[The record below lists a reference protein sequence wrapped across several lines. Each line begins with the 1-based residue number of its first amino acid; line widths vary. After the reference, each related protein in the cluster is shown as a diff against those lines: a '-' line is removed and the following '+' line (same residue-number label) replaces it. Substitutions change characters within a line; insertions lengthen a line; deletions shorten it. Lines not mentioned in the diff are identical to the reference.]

1 MRRAFLMVFI
11 LCLAGSVS
19 GQQYFPDHAFYSDE
33 HRNQFVVEW
42 YSKPLKAL
50 GEPSFW
56 ELSQRSHQQ
65 LYRFLWLRSFSHP
78 VAVRLE
84 LRPDGSAILTIQ
96 TTDGAGGY
104 APGRLIEN
112 RERTISA
119 EQMKWFLQRVD
130 ELKYWNL
137 PTEEPRGKSL
147 GLDGAQWIL
156 EASRSGRYKIVDRW
170 SPRDGPIRALGLEMM
185 IELADMPLLYKEVY

>member
-56 ELSQRSHQQ
+56 ELSQRSNQQ
-65 LYRFLWLRSFSHP
+65 VYRFLWLRSFSHP

-104 APGRLIEN
+104 APGKLNEKPEKN
-112 RERTISA
+112 NSHEA
-119 EQMKWFLQRVD
+119 MKWFPQRR
-130 ELKYWNL
+130 EQLK
-137 PTEEPRGKSL
+137 
-147 GLDGAQWIL
+147 
-156 EASRSGRYKIVDRW
+156 
-170 SPRDGPIRALGLEMM
+170 
-185 IELADMPLLYKEVY
+185 